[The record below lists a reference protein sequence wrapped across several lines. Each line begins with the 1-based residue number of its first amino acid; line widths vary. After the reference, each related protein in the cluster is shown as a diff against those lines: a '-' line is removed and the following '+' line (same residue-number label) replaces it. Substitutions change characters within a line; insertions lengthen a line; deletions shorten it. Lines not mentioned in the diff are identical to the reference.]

1 MEEILNRYG
10 TYIYNYALRLTA
22 HPEDAKDLAQ
32 ETFLQAWNKR
42 NSLENEAAA
51 KAWLRKICFHIF
63 LMNLRKN
70 KDIRFEEDI
79 EMLEAQGELLIAQIP
94 DPEEEIVIAENVRV
108 LQNGCFLAMVRK
120 LTLQQRAAFSLVD
133 MFGLSIE
140 EAADLLEVTPG
151 ALKGLLYRARR
162 SLDGFFAGH
171 CEWVNS
177 SNPCRCS
184 AWIRFWQDREK
195 NQDNMKKTLLDHL
208 DYKENNYSF
217 DPVVR
222 SRVKYLY
229 ENLPDKYPGQ
239 AWFDQVIAAVKP

>member
-1 MEEILNRYG
+1 MEEILIQYG
-10 TYIYNYALRLTA
+10 NYIYNYALRLTA

-42 NSLENEAAA
+42 NSLANEAAA

-70 KDIRFEEDI
+70 KDIRLEEDI
-79 EMLEAQGELLIAQIP
+79 DLLEVQGKLLVTQIP
-94 DPEEEIVIAENVRV
+94 DPEEEIVIAENVRE
-108 LQNGCFLAMVRK
+108 LQNGCFFAMVRK

-140 EAADLLEVTPG
+140 EAADLLDVTPG
-151 ALKGLLYRARR
+151 ALKGLLFRARR

-177 SNPCRCS
+177 LNPCKCS
-184 AWIRFWQDREK
+184 AWIGFWQNRDK
-195 NQDNMKKTLLDHL
+195 NQDNMKKTLINHL
-208 DYKENNYSF
+208 DYRENKYTF

-222 SRVKYLY
+222 SRVRYLY
-229 ENLPDKYPGQ
+229 ECMPDKNPGQ
-239 AWFDQVIAAVKP
+239 VWFDQVIAAVKA

>member
-1 MEEILNRYG
+1 MEEILSRYG
-10 TYIYNYALRLTA
+10 AYIYNYALRLTA

-32 ETFLQAWNKR
+32 DTFLQAWRKQA
-42 NSLENEAAA
+42 SLENEAAA

-63 LMNLRKN
+63 LMNIRRN
-70 KDIRFEEDI
+70 KDIRLEEDT
-79 EMLEAQGELLIAQIP
+79 ELLESQGKLLVSEIP
-94 DPEEEIVIAENVRV
+94 APDEEILVQESVRE

-133 MFGLSIE
+133 MFGVPIE
-140 EAADLLEVTPG
+140 EASELLEVTPG
-151 ALKGLLYRARR
+151 ALKGLLYRARK

-177 SNPCRCS
+177 SNPCSCS
-184 AWIRFWQDREK
+184 AWIRFWQDRDK
-195 NQDNMKKTLLDHL
+195 NQDDMKKTLLEHL
-208 DYKENNYSF
+208 DYRDSSYTF

-229 ENLPDKYPGQ
+229 QTLPDKYPGQ
-239 AWFDQVIAAVKP
+239 EWFDKVIAAMKQ